1 MRFLGHDIRAA
12 ARRLWQSPV
21 YLAFSVLTLAVAIGS
36 TTAVYSVIEAAL
48 FRQQPFPRLNEIVNI
63 YQSDMRF
70 GSSGPMIYLSHHDL
84 EDLQASQTTFASVAA
99 WRRFVA
105 MAMSDGGS
113 QQLLGEAV
121 TGEYFDLL
129 GVNAALG
136 RMLQPADDQPQ
147 APPVIVLS
155 DGVWRRMFGADPL
168 VVGKSLRFGGALFEI
183 VGVAP
188 AWFRGSDMPNLIPT
202 PVWIP
207 AASTRHFSGTGLA
220 VSELPRH
227 SRAWMFKARLKP
239 GATVEAA
246 RSEVTAIS
254 QRIGA
259 ADPRRQS
266 QRSLGFGRRADDK
279 AAGWYLLPL
288 VDLRL
293 HESMH
298 RVAGPVASMLMGAV
312 LLVLLVG
319 CSNLANL
326 TLARVA
332 RRQQEVAVRVA
343 LGASRLRIVREQ
355 LVESSI
361 IAALGWGLGLLL
373 ARGLM
378 NIFGQSIEMHAAVS
392 ITLQLQP
399 ALNVPV
405 LAASLAA
412 TALSVVVVGLGPAI
426 RQSRG
431 DVRSAIASEGAGP
444 VAPRWRGRATLVTGQ
459 VAVSVLLLSLSAVFL
474 RELRVSLE
482 HDPGF
487 DLAHLAVMQL
497 DFADNKYDASR
508 TTQELIA
515 LREMVSRTNGVA
527 SAAVMSAMPIGTER
541 YANAQ
546 ATAEEASLVQTGFV
560 APQNYSRWMAVEGP
574 ALDTLGVQLLEGRT
588 IDERDRADGPAV
600 AVISA
605 ALAGRLFP
613 QGHALGQQFFVKHSD
628 ASGPGTPAALTVIG
642 IASNTDTDTFGAKQ
656 GPGWGRSSGLSIY
669 VPLSQHAATAVSV
682 VARSPGDP
690 SALVAILRQSM
701 KHVDPAVPVLTADT
715 GYSIAGPAVLVLQVI
730 SGIAGSLGA
739 FALLLAISGLYGVLS
754 DLVARR
760 TREIGIR
767 LALGAEPRVIL
778 RLVVLDGLRP
788 VLFGILLAL
797 PLAVVLSRL
806 SPFPIR
812 LSSTSVA
819 GPFALAALPL
829 IVAGVIACV
838 IPARRASRVD
848 PNVALRNL

>member
-48 FRQQPFPRLNEIVNI
+48 FRQQPFPRIGEIVNI
-63 YQSDMRF
+63 YQSDVRF
-70 GSSGPMIYLSHHDL
+70 GASGPMIYLSHHDL

-99 WRRFVA
+99 WRRFVGVA
-105 MAMSDGGS
+105 VSDVGS

-136 RMLQPADDQPQ
+136 RVLQPADDQPQ

-168 VVGKSLRFGGALFEI
+168 VVGKSLRLGGTLFEI

-202 PVWIP
+202 PAWIP
-207 AASTRHFSGTGLA
+207 AASTRHFSETGLA
-220 VSELPRH
+220 VHDLDKDA
-227 SRAWMFKARLKP
+227 RAWMLKARLKP
-239 GATVEAA
+239 GATVDSA
-246 RSEVTAIS
+246 RAEVAAIS
-254 QRIGA
+254 QRIVT
-259 ADPRRQS
+259 ADPARRF
-266 QRSLGFGRRADDK
+266 QRNP
-279 AAGWYLLPL
+279 AAGPDPRPNTWFVLPL

-298 RVAGPVASMLMGAV
+298 QVAGPVASMLMGAV
-312 LLVLLVG
+312 ILVLLVG

-497 DFADNKYDASR
+497 DFADNKYEASR
-508 TTQELIA
+508 TTQELSA
-515 LREMVSRTNGVA
+515 LREMVGRTNGVA

-546 ATAEEASLVQTGFV
+546 ATAEEASLVQSGFV
-560 APQNYSRWMAVEGP
+560 APQNYARWMAVDGP
-574 ALDTLGVQLLEGRT
+574 ALDTLGVRLLEGRA
-588 IDERDRADGPAV
+588 IDERDRRDGPAV

-605 ALAGRLFP
+605 TLAGRLFP
-613 QGHALGQQFFVKHSD
+613 NGHALGQQFFVKHSD
-628 ASGPGTPAALTVIG
+628 ASGPGTPTALTVIG

-682 VARSPGDP
+682 VARSTGDP

-701 KHVDPAVPVLTADT
+701 KRVDPAVPVLTADT

-739 FALLLAISGLYGVLS
+739 FALVLAISGLYGVLS

-767 LALGAEPRVIL
+767 LALGAERRVIL

-788 VLFGILLAL
+788 VLFGILLGL
-797 PLAVVLSRL
+797 PFAVVLSRL
-806 SPFPIR
+806 LPFPIR
-812 LSSTSVA
+812 LSSASVA

>member
-21 YLAFSVLTLAVAIGS
+21 YFAFSVVTLAVAIGS

-48 FRQQPFPRLNEIVNI
+48 FRQQPFPHIGEIVNI

-70 GSSGPMIYLSHHDL
+70 GASGPMIYLSHHDL

-105 MAMSDGGS
+105 TAMSDGGS
-113 QQLLGEAV
+113 QRLLGEAV

-202 PVWIP
+202 PAWIP
-207 AASTRHFSGTGLA
+207 AASTRHFSETGLA
-220 VSELPRH
+220 VHELPRD
-227 SRAWMFKARLKP
+227 SRAWIFKARLKP

-246 RSEVTAIS
+246 RAEVTAIS

-298 RVAGPVASMLMGAV
+298 VVAGPVASMLMGAV

-378 NIFGQSIEMHAAVS
+378 NVFGQSIEMHAAIS

-399 ALNVPV
+399 AFNVPV

-431 DVRSAIASEGAGP
+431 DVRSAIASAGAGP
-444 VAPRWRGRATLVTGQ
+444 VAPR
-459 VAVSVLLLSLSAVFL
+459 
-474 RELRVSLE
+474 
-482 HDPGF
+482 
-487 DLAHLAVMQL
+487 
-497 DFADNKYDASR
+497 
-508 TTQELIA
+508 
-515 LREMVSRTNGVA
+515 
-527 SAAVMSAMPIGTER
+527 
-541 YANAQ
+541 
-546 ATAEEASLVQTGFV
+546 
-560 APQNYSRWMAVEGP
+560 
-574 ALDTLGVQLLEGRT
+574 
-588 IDERDRADGPAV
+588 
-600 AVISA
+600 
-605 ALAGRLFP
+605 
-613 QGHALGQQFFVKHSD
+613 
-628 ASGPGTPAALTVIG
+628 
-642 IASNTDTDTFGAKQ
+642 
-656 GPGWGRSSGLSIY
+656 
-669 VPLSQHAATAVSV
+669 
-682 VARSPGDP
+682 
-690 SALVAILRQSM
+690 
-701 KHVDPAVPVLTADT
+701 
-715 GYSIAGPAVLVLQVI
+715 
-730 SGIAGSLGA
+730 
-739 FALLLAISGLYGVLS
+739 
-754 DLVARR
+754 
-760 TREIGIR
+760 
-767 LALGAEPRVIL
+767 
-778 RLVVLDGLRP
+778 
-788 VLFGILLAL
+788 
-797 PLAVVLSRL
+797 
-806 SPFPIR
+806 
-812 LSSTSVA
+812 
-819 GPFALAALPL
+819 
-829 IVAGVIACV
+829 
-838 IPARRASRVD
+838 
-848 PNVALRNL
+848 